1 MRKKFRNNWKITR
14 KYFENKSELI
24 RKTMNYFGNKT
35 SEIIRKQFGN
45 NWEQIGNHLEIS
57 QKQFG
62 DNSEIFRNSLGNTSK
77 IIRT

>member
-1 MRKKFRNNWKITR
+1 MRTKIRNNWKITR

-45 NWEQIGNHLEIS
+45 NWEQIGNNLEII

-77 IIRT
+77 ILRT

>member
-45 NWEQIGNHLEIS
+45 NWEQIGNNLEII

>member
-1 MRKKFRNNWKITR
+1 MRTKIRNNWKITR
-14 KYFENKSELI
+14 TYFENKSELI

-45 NWEQIGNHLEIS
+45 NWEQIGNNLEIC

>member
-24 RKTMNYFGNKT
+24 RKTMNYCGNKT
-35 SEIIRKQFGN
+35 SEIIRKQFEN
-45 NWEQIGNHLEIS
+45 NWEQIGNNLEII
-57 QKQFG
+57 QTQFG

>member
-1 MRKKFRNNWKITR
+1 MRTKIRNNWKITR

-45 NWEQIGNHLEIS
+45 NWEQIGKNLEII